1 MNIPKLLLIKLFFSF
16 FVVSCSSLPRSDP
29 AINADFM
36 LEGRIGIRGVD
47 RATNASIRWVQYENN
62 FDMVLWGPLGQGK
75 TRLSGDSSLMTLQTA
90 DGGRLEGVVPDE
102 ILQRHLGLSAPI
114 DAFSVWVLGRP
125 TIRPLAEGFERD
137 ESGDLISF
145 NQLGFNLA
153 YSDFRVVE
161 GRRLPHRII
170 CSKGATRITILVK
183 RWTLMLAQ

>member
-47 RATNASIRWVQYENN
+47 RATSASIRWVQSENN

-75 TRLSGDSSLMTLQTA
+75 TRFSGDASLMTLQTA

-102 ILQRHLGLSAPI
+102 ILQRHLGISAPI

-125 TIRPLAEGFERD
+125 TNRPLAEGFERD